1 MKVDAYAVTASFEKV
16 VLMTMMYLCFG
27 VQFLLI
33 ENGVVDLRCY
43 PFSSWSRQNKC
54 AVANSAHTSVTV
66 DRHGHNVRYNVWLA
80 FMFCGAVTAL
90 FSLY

>member
-1 MKVDAYAVTASFEKV
+1 MKVDAYDVTASFEKV

-43 PFSSWSRQNKC
+43 PFSSWSRQQ
-54 AVANSAHTSVTV
+54 
-66 DRHGHNVRYNVWLA
+66 VRGGEQRPHECY
-80 FMFCGAVTAL
+80 
-90 FSLY
+90 S